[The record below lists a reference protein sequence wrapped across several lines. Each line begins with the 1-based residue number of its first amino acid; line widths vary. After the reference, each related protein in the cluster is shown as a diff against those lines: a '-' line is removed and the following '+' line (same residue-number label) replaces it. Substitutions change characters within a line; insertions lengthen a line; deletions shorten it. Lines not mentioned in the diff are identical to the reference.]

1 LNFITRST
9 NSLTNNVIGIFMSL
23 VKSIGNKKVNFD
35 FNKNFISIFIDKINT
50 SDLQFINQTLKDL
63 HPSDVANLIE
73 NLPYENRVKLME
85 IESFN
90 LAPEIFIE
98 LNESVQSEVLQLL
111 SIDSIS
117 NIIKRLESDNAVAI
131 LENLELSKK
140 NLILDKLPP
149 KDRFLLEEGLSYPE
163 DSAARIMQREF
174 TAIPS
179 DWTVGQTIDY
189 LRESKDLPQEFLE
202 IFIVDNDFKP
212 IGIVPSSRVLRTS
225 RDSKMNSIMREMPVL
240 ISVNMDKEEVGY
252 TFENYNLLSAGVVNK
267 DNKLVG
273 MITADDVVTVVQE
286 EAEEDVLRLA
296 GVGDEEITD
305 SVFVKTKRRFN
316 WLLVNL
322 ATALLASWVIS
333 IFGAEIEKVVALA
346 FLMPIVASMGGNA
359 GMQTLAVTI
368 RAIATKELSSSNI
381 NKIVGKEFFIGVLNG
396 IIFAVITGVVVL
408 LWFKQIDLS
417 IIIAASMVLNMI
429 VAGLFGIL
437 IPVTLKKFKID
448 PALASSVFVTTVTD
462 VIGFLSFLGIGSL
475 VFL

>member
-1 LNFITRST
+1 
-9 NSLTNNVIGIFMSL
+9 MSL
-23 VKSIGNKKVNFD
+23 IKSIGNKKVNLD
-35 FNKNFISIFIDKINT
+35 FNKNFITIFSDKINI
-50 SDLQFINQTLKDL
+50 SDLQFINQTLKNL
-63 HPSDVANLIE
+63 HPSDIANLIE
-73 NLPYENRVKLME
+73 NLADETRIKLIE

-90 LAPEIFIE
+90 IAPEIFIE
-98 LNESVQSEVLQLL
+98 LNESIQSEVLKLL
-111 SIDSIS
+111 SIDSIA

-131 LENLELSKK
+131 LENLDLDKK

-202 IFIVDNDFKP
+202 IFIVDNEFKP
-212 IGIVPSSRVLRTS
+212 IGIVPSSRVLRTP
-225 RDSKMNSIMREMPVL
+225 RESKMNSIMREMPVL
-240 ISVNMDKEEVGY
+240 ISVNMDKEEVGI

-267 DNKLVG
+267 NNKLVG
-273 MITADDVVTVVQE
+273 VITADDVVTVVQE

-322 ATALLASWVIS
+322 GTALLASWVIS

-381 NKIVGKEFFIGVLNG
+381 SKIVGKEFLIGVLNG
-396 IIFAVITGVVVL
+396 IIFAIITAIIVQ
-408 LWFKQIDLS
+408 LWFKQSDLS

-437 IPVTLKKFKID
+437 IPVTLKRMNID

-462 VIGFLSFLGIGSL
+462 VIGFLSFLGIGSY

>member
-1 LNFITRST
+1 
-9 NSLTNNVIGIFMSL
+9 MSL
-23 VKSIGNKKVNFD
+23 IKSIGNKKVNFD
-35 FNKNFISIFIDKINT
+35 FNKNFITTFSDKINN
-50 SDLQFINQTLKDL
+50 SDLQFINQSLKDL
-63 HPSDVANLIE
+63 HPSDTANLIE
-73 NLPYENRVKLME
+73 NLSYETRVKLIE

-90 LAPEIFIE
+90 IAPEIFIE
-98 LNESVQSEVLQLL
+98 LNESIQGEVLLLL
-111 SIDSIS
+111 SIDSVS
-117 NIIKRLESDNAVAI
+117 NIIKRLESDDAVSI
-131 LENLELSKK
+131 LENLDIDKK
-140 NLILDKLPP
+140 NLILEKLPP

-225 RDSKMNSIMREMPVL
+225 RDSKMNLIMREMPVL
-240 ISVNMDKEEVGY
+240 ISVNMDKEEVGQA
-252 TFENYNLLSAGVVNK
+252 FENYNLVSAGVVNK

-305 SVFVKTKRRFN
+305 TVFVKTKRRFN
-316 WLLVNL
+316 WLLINL

-368 RAIATKELSSSNI
+368 RAIATKELTSSNI
-381 NKIVGKEFFIGVLNG
+381 NKIIGKEFFIGVLNG
-396 IIFAVITGVVVL
+396 IIFAIITGIIIQ
-408 LWFKQIDLS
+408 LWFKQVDLS

-437 IPVTLKKFKID
+437 IPVTLKRMNID

>member
-1 LNFITRST
+1 
-9 NSLTNNVIGIFMSL
+9 MSL
-23 VKSIGNKKVNFD
+23 IKSIGNKKVNFD
-35 FNKNFISIFIDKINT
+35 FNKNFITIFSDKINI
-50 SDLQFINQTLKDL
+50 SDLKFINQTLKDL
-63 HPSDVANLIE
+63 HPSDIANLIE
-73 NLPYENRVKLME
+73 NLAQETRVKLIE

-90 LAPEIFIE
+90 IAPEIFIE
-98 LNESVQSEVLQLL
+98 LNESIQAEVLQLL
-111 SIDSIS
+111 SIDSVS
-117 NIIKRLESDNAVAI
+117 NIIKRLESDDAVAI
-131 LENLELSKK
+131 LENLDLDKK
-140 NLILDKLPP
+140 NFILEKLPP
-149 KDRFLLEEGLSYPE
+149 KDRFLLEEGLSFPE

-202 IFIVDNDFKP
+202 IFIVDNDFMP

-240 ISVNMDKEEVGY
+240 ISVNMDKEEVGH
-252 TFENYNLLSAGVVNK
+252 TFENYNLVSAGVVNK
-267 DNKLVG
+267 NNKLVG

-381 NKIVGKEFFIGVLNG
+381 NKIISKEFFIGVLNG
-396 IIFAVITGVVVL
+396 IIFAIITAVIIQ

-437 IPVTLKKFKID
+437 IPVTLKRMNID

>member
-1 LNFITRST
+1 
-9 NSLTNNVIGIFMSL
+9 MSL
-23 VKSIGNKKVNFD
+23 IKSIGNKKVNID
-35 FNKNFISIFIDKINT
+35 FNKNFITTFSDKINQG
-50 SDLQFINQTLKDL
+50 DLKFINQTSKDL

-73 NLPYENRVKLME
+73 NLSYETRVKLIE
-85 IESFN
+85 IDSFN
-90 LAPEIFIE
+90 IAPEIFIE
-98 LNESVQSEVLQLL
+98 LNESIQGEVLQLL

-117 NIIKRLESDNAVAI
+117 NVIKRLESDDAVSI
-131 LENLELSKK
+131 LENLDLDKK

-202 IFIVDNDFKP
+202 IFIVDNEFKP
-212 IGIVPSSRVLRTS
+212 IGIVPSSRVLRTA
-225 RDSKMNSIMREMPVL
+225 RDSKMNLIMREMPVL
-240 ISVNMDKEEVGY
+240 ISVNMDKEEVGQA
-252 TFENYNLLSAGVVNK
+252 FENYNLVSAGVVNK

-296 GVGDEEITD
+296 GVGNEEITD
-305 SVFVKTKRRFN
+305 TVFVKTKRRFN

-381 NKIVGKEFFIGVLNG
+381 NKIITKEFFIGVLNG
-396 IIFAVITGVVVL
+396 IIFAIITGAIVQ
-408 LWFKQIDLS
+408 LWFKQFDLS

-437 IPVTLKKFKID
+437 IPVTLKKMNID

>member
-1 LNFITRST
+1 
-9 NSLTNNVIGIFMSL
+9 MSL
-23 VKSIGNKKVNFD
+23 IKSIGNKKVNFD
-35 FNKNFISIFIDKINT
+35 FNKNFITTFSDKINIE
-50 SDLQFINQTLKDL
+50 DLQFINQTLKDL

-73 NLPYENRVKLME
+73 NLSYETRVKLIE

-90 LAPEIFIE
+90 VAPEIFIE
-98 LNESVQSEVLQLL
+98 LNESIQGEVLQLL

-117 NIIKRLESDNAVAI
+117 NIIKRLESDDAVSI
-131 LENLELSKK
+131 LENLELDKK

-202 IFIVDNDFKP
+202 IFIVDNEFTP
-212 IGIVPSSRVLRTS
+212 IGIVPSSRVLRTA
-225 RDSKMNSIMREMPVL
+225 RDSKMNAIMREMPVL
-240 ISVNMDKEEVGY
+240 ISVNMDKEEVGHA
-252 TFENYNLLSAGVVNK
+252 FENYNLVSAGVVNK
-267 DNKLVG
+267 NNKLVG

-286 EAEEDVLRLA
+286 EAEEDVLLLA
-296 GVGDEEITD
+296 GVGNEEITD
-305 SVFVKTKRRFN
+305 TVFVKTKRRFN

-381 NKIVGKEFFIGVLNG
+381 NKIISKEFFIGVLNG
-396 IIFAVITGVVVL
+396 IIFAIITGIIIQF
-408 LWFKQIDLS
+408 WFKQSDLS

-429 VAGLFGIL
+429 VAGLCGIL
-437 IPVTLKKFKID
+437 IPVTLKKMNID